1 MRDIG
6 VVPDIVDSVIL
17 VWAPGLIDISFL
29 FNAYKYGPIE
39 AVVGAERGG
48 VIFFCELWDQL
59 IVSNLV
65 YETLSSVLLGY

>member
-48 VIFFCELWDQL
+48 VIFFCE
-59 IVSNLV
+59 
-65 YETLSSVLLGY
+65 